1 MSVVFDPVLKLK
13 GRQGFRTSDAAIG
26 PPGPTGPTGPA
37 GGPVGPTGPKGDTG
51 PTGAASVVP
60 GPTGPKGDTG
70 PTGAASVVPGP
81 TGPKGD
87 TGPTGAA
94 SVVPGPTGPTGA
106 KGDTGS
112 SDLSTQAVE
121 IAVLDWS
128 GTTAVKT
135 VAGILPASLL
145 WISPVPASYDAYA
158 LANIR
163 ATAQGTDSITFGCVN
178 VPAVAV
184 NVNVIIGSL

>member
-1 MSVVFDPVLKLK
+1 MGVGFDPLML
-13 GRQGFRTSDAAIG
+13 TSGGVKTQPNWDGVSGKPTTFAPAAHKSSHETGGADALSPADIG
-26 PPGPTGPTGPA
+26 AAVAGAAPAAHKSSHETGGADALTPA
-37 GGPVGPTGPKGDTG
+37 GI
-51 PTGAASVVP
+51 GAAP
-60 GPTGPKGDTG
+60 ALLTKT
-70 PTGAASVVPGP
+70 
-81 TGPKGD
+81 
-87 TGPTGAA
+87 
-94 SVVPGPTGPTGA
+94 
-106 KGDTGS
+106 
-112 SDLSTQAVE
+112 VE

-135 VAGILPASLL
+135 VSGVLPASLL

-163 ATAQGTDSITFGCVN
+163 ATAQGTNSITFECVN

>member
-1 MSVVFDPVLKLK
+1 MKVKYDALLK
-13 GRQGFRTSDAAIG
+13 AAREQDESPTG
-26 PPGPTGPTGPA
+26 PMGPTGQI
-37 GGPVGPTGPKGDTG
+37 GPTGAKGDTG
-51 PTGAASVVP
+51 PTGPIGA
-60 GPTGPKGDTG
+60 TGAKGDTG
-70 PTGAASVVPGP
+70 PTGS
-81 TGPKGD
+81 
-87 TGPTGAA
+87 
-94 SVVPGPTGPTGA
+94 TGA

-135 VAGILPASLL
+135 VSGVLPASLL